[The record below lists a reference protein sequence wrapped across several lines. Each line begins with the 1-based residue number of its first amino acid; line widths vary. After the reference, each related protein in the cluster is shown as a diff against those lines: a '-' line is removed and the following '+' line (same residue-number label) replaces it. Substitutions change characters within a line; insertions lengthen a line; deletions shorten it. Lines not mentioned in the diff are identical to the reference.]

1 MPGDRLRT
9 EAATTHAFA
18 VQVDCATVKTFPG
31 DPGRVA
37 TVLPGRG
44 YSPAAPLLH
53 YVTMLLMERG
63 WTVRQVWWDEGDKTS
78 VEAAVARARRELDAV
93 TAPVH
98 LVVAKSLGTMA
109 LPDAAERGLPGVW
122 LTPILNDPKI
132 AAALRRLSV
141 PALLV
146 GGTAD
151 PLWDSDVA
159 HAGSVEVLEVVG
171 ADHSLE
177 FGGAVIP
184 AIAALRLVMERMASF
199 VDNLR
204 GAD

>member
-1 MPGDRLRT
+1 MGTAMRAI
-9 EAATTHAFA
+9 AA
-18 VQVDCATVKTFPG
+18 QVDCATVKTFPG

-37 TVLPGRG
+37 TMLPGRG

-53 YVTMLLMERG
+53 YATMLLVERG
-63 WTVRQVWWDEGDKTS
+63 WTVHQVWWDEAAQTS
-78 VEAAVARARRELDAV
+78 VEDAVERARHELDAV

-98 LVVAKSLGTMA
+98 LVIAKSLGTMV

-122 LTPILNDPKI
+122 LTPILNDPRM
-132 AAALRRLSV
+132 AAALLQLSA
-141 PALLV
+141 PTLLI

-159 HAGSVEVLEVVG
+159 AASSAEVLEVAG
-171 ADHSLE
+171 ADHGLE
-177 FGGAVIP
+177 FGGAVAP

-199 VDNLR
+199 VDNLP

>member
-1 MPGDRLRT
+1 MAPLCSGLSHDSRDAWRPIGHRGRHNARVCRTSRLRNR
-9 EAATTHAFA
+9 EDFSGGSRLGGDGVAG
-18 VQVDCATVKTFPG
+18 PG
-31 DPGRVA
+31 
-37 TVLPGRG
+37 VLAGG
-44 YSPAAPLLH
+44 SLLH
-53 YVTMLLMERG
+53 YATMLLMERG

-93 TAPVH
+93 TAQVH

-151 PLWDSDVA
+151 PLW
-159 HAGSVEVLEVVG
+159 
-171 ADHSLE
+171 
-177 FGGAVIP
+177 
-184 AIAALRLVMERMASF
+184 
-199 VDNLR
+199 
-204 GAD
+204 